1 MAMAKAPNR
10 ARSKSRRWIERSL
23 LLAGVIALGIWSWSV
38 ASNAVFQDWASWV
51 FDRKIR
57 GERSDIAE
65 YVAEKRGGIAAE
77 VRVWLGIPAA
87 PAPTTS
93 HPHINPPAG
102 PPRFREKDGL
112 VGRLIVPRLHLSA
125 MVREGTGEK
134 TLGLA
139 LGHIPGTSLPGQKGN
154 VGVAGHRDTLF
165 RGLREIGKNDLI
177 QFETFE
183 GNYAYRVET
192 TEIVKPQNVSV
203 LNARDYPELT
213 LVTCYPF
220 HYVGSA
226 PERFIVKARQTSGS
240 QTEQQLTEIPPQ
252 ETAQQDI
259 RISSARQLP
268 ADDGPNP
275 ADRTVLSRKGANRK
289 PGLRIVTFEVSKDH
303 STQVSPGISLGV
315 TGIERGHLRVNGWIW
330 VMPDRRTIWL
340 REQSARE
347 PVIFYG
353 HRDGK
358 PRELVITTVAANSVR
373 GYVLVPEDRIP
384 PRSRPER
391 RTNTD

>member
-1 MAMAKAPNR
+1 M
-10 ARSKSRRWIERSL
+10 
-23 LLAGVIALGIWSWSV
+23 
-38 ASNAVFQDWASWV
+38 
-51 FDRKIR
+51 
-57 GERSDIAE
+57 
-65 YVAEKRGGIAAE
+65 
-77 VRVWLGIPAA
+77 
-87 PAPTTS
+87 
-93 HPHINPPAG
+93 
-102 PPRFREKDGL
+102 
-112 VGRLIVPRLHLSA
+112 
-125 MVREGTGEK
+125 
-134 TLGLA
+134 
-139 LGHIPGTSLPGQKGN
+139 
-154 VGVAGHRDTLF
+154 
-165 RGLREIGKNDLI
+165 
-177 QFETFE
+177 
-183 GNYAYRVET
+183 ET

>member
-1 MAMAKAPNR
+1 MAKALNR

-38 ASNAVFQDWASWV
+38 ASNAVFQDWESWV
-51 FDRKIR
+51 FDHKIR

-65 YVAEKRGGIAAE
+65 YVAEKRRRIAAE

-93 HPHINPPAG
+93 HPHINPPVG
-102 PPRFREKDGL
+102 PRRFHEKDDL

-226 PERFIVKARQTSGS
+226 PERFIVKARQISRS
-240 QTEQQLTEIPPQ
+240 QTEQQLTEAPPQ
-252 ETAQQDI
+252 ETAQPDI

-268 ADDGPNP
+268 VDEGPNP
-275 ADRTVLSRKGANRK
+275 VDRTVLSRKGARHK
-289 PGLRIVTFEVSKDH
+289 PGLRRVTFEVSKDH
-303 STQVSPGISLGV
+303 SRQVSPGISLGV
-315 TGIERGHLRVNGWIW
+315 TGIERAHLRVNGWIW

-353 HRDGK
+353 YRDGK
-358 PRELVITTVAANSVR
+358 QRELVITSVATNSVK
-373 GYVLVPEDRIP
+373 GYLLLPEERTP
-384 PRSRPER
+384 ARSHPER